1 MIKAEFKS
9 YGSYTTDS
17 VSQWDLNQKLTISGL
32 NINVAPVLAFSCFGM
47 YESIIVQSKLSN
59 GVIICDVPN
68 AILQFGKNLNVDLCS
83 ETGGQYKAFEKM
95 IIPVNRRKKPS
106 DYLFTDNVPL
116 YTAESIKA
124 DLQELLNN
132 TPYMTIDKESA
143 DLPVHTINDDEIG
156 VASTWSSE
164 KINGKI
170 QEVFQNASNGKSKLA
185 TAIGNE
191 ATADM
196 TWDQLA
202 GKVLQFDFQ
211 SKSSEGT
218 VYFNK
223 AFDNVV
229 VWIVAGANY
238 GIDMTGFVKIKHMDG
253 AVQDEYEM
261 KGGGDNASY
270 GINADGTQVHAK
282 MYPPNDTHTICYYY
296 SYQIGYNN

>member
-1 MIKAEFKS
+1 MAKI
-9 YGSYTTDS
+9 
-17 VSQWDLNQKLTISGL
+17 
-32 NINVAPVLAFSCFGM
+32 
-47 YESIIVQSKLSN
+47 
-59 GVIICDVPN
+59 
-68 AILQFGKNLNVDLCS
+68 
-83 ETGGQYKAFEKM
+83 
-95 IIPVNRRKKPS
+95 
-106 DYLFTDNVPL
+106 
-116 YTAESIKA
+116 
-124 DLQELLNN
+124 QELLDNLLHKKLGRDVRQSIHDSIEQCYKDATGHPDSVAAVIKENKEMQKHLDN
-132 TPYMTIDKESA
+132 TPYMTVEEGELA
-143 DLPVHTINDDEIG
+143 DFPVHTINDDEIG

-170 QEVFQNASNGKSKLA
+170 QEVFQNASNGKNKLA
-185 TAIGNE
+185 TAIGNG

-261 KGGGDNASY
+261 KSGGDDASY